1 MLHLLFLVVA
11 TSALVSAK
19 PNGLARTPHVPQ
31 TTPAPT
37 PTAHRHPLT
46 LDPNPAPIVAPW
58 P

>member
-46 LDPNPAPIVAPW
+46 LDPNPAPIVDP
-58 P
+58 